1 MFWILERESLTF
13 DVTFYFIL
21 LLSWFCW
28 FLGLESVCFK
38 FFLIFSNFWRD
49 VLCFLE
55 IGRESLNFEIFF
67 LENNC
72 QFVAYFDDIQNI
84 VVILPFEFLKKIV
97 IFILI
102 IKKLFVFFWYI
113 YSQFLT
119 YFDDTKNFVSKMLF
133 RNEYCH
139 YLTFWVLEKD
149 FSIFFFIL
157 IMKKLFY

>member
-1 MFWILERESLTF
+1 VFWILERESLTF
-13 DVTFYFIL
+13 DVTFFFYFILLL

-38 FFLIFSNFWRD
+38 FFLIFINFLRD

-55 IGRESLNFEIFF
+55 IGRESLNFEIFFF

-102 IKKLFVFFWYI
+102 IKKLFVFF
-113 YSQFLT
+113 
-119 YFDDTKNFVSKMLF
+119 
-133 RNEYCH
+133 
-139 YLTFWVLEKD
+139 
-149 FSIFFFIL
+149 
-157 IMKKLFY
+157 